1 MTETNFSTK
10 NSNHTPMIKQYLSL
24 KSQYPNMLLFYQM
37 GDFYELFYEDA
48 KRVSRLLKITLTKK
62 GNSNN
67 NIIPMA
73 GVPCHTAEYYL
84 SKLVKMGESIAVCD
98 QIKDVYSEKKLL
110 TRQVVRVITP
120 GTITDEAFLEEN
132 KDNFIAAVWKENN
145 KFAYAILDIS
155 LGFFGVSEHFD
166 RNSLLSE
173 IERTNPTELL
183 YPENFEDM
191 LLISHKK
198 CIQKRPLLDFDI
210 KISYKLLTLQF
221 KTSNLNGFGIK
232 KNHFVIR
239 PAGCLINYIKLMHI
253 SFLPHI
259 RKIQFNYIENNIF
272 MNSSTRKSL
281 EIIESI
287 SGESKNTLSSVLNKT
302 VTSMGG
308 RLLNRWLNTPSK
320 DLSLIKNRHGMV
332 KLLRPFYKEI
342 QCILRQVSDLE
353 RICSRL
359 ALRTALPR
367 DFVRMRSTL
376 NILPD
381 LCLILKK
388 IKSTSINNVLMSI
401 GKFEKILFLLKK
413 SINLT
418 VPSSIRD
425 GGVIACNYNKKLDEL
440 RSLKKNSQKYL
451 QDFEVKEKSRLNIDS
466 FKIGYNNIV
475 GYYIQVNKR
484 HSHLIPH
491 SYLKIQTLKNVERYS
506 VPLLKNYEK
515 QVISAKFQ
523 AIFLEKTLYMEL
535 FDIIEPFLED
545 LKNSAF
551 ALSELDVL
559 VNLSERSISLN
570 YVCPKMTKKYGITL
584 VESRHPVVEC
594 FLENPF
600 ISNSVD
606 LSKKNR
612 MLIITGPNM
621 GGKSTYMRQVALIII
636 MACIGSFVPAKY
648 ASIGLIDKIFTRIGS
663 ADDVSNGYSTFMME
677 MTEISNILHNATC
690 NSLILI
696 DELGRG
702 TSNKDG
708 LALAWSCSKYLM
720 TKNKSMILLSTHF
733 IELTKLENFF
743 KNIKN
748 FYFSAFEH
756 DSNIAFLYKI
766 KKGISKKSYG
776 IAVASLSGIPDIVIQ
791 DAKKKLIEL
800 ESDNVF

>member
-1 MTETNFSTK
+1 MTENNFSNKK
-10 NSNHTPMIKQYLSL
+10 NNHTPMIKQYLSL
-24 KSQYPNMLLFYQM
+24 KSKYPDMLLFYQM

-48 KRVSRLLKITLTKK
+48 KLVSRLLKITLTKK
-62 GNSNN
+62 GHSNK

-84 SKLVKMGESIAVCD
+84 AKLVKMGESVAVCD
-98 QIKDVYSEKKLL
+98 QIKDVYSEKKLIN
-110 TRQVVRVITP
+110 RQVVRVITP

-166 RNSLLSE
+166 KNSLLSE

-183 YPENFEDM
+183 YPENFEDVS
-191 LLISHKK
+191 LISHRK
-198 CIQKRPLLDFDI
+198 CIQKRLLSDFDLE
-210 KISYKLLTLQF
+210 ISYKLLNLQF
-221 KTSNLNGFGIK
+221 KTSSLNGFGIK
-232 KNHFVIR
+232 KNNFVIR
-239 PAGCLINYIKLMHI
+239 PAGCLINYVKLMHI
-253 SFLPHI
+253 SCLPHI
-259 RKIQFNYIENNIF
+259 RKIKFDYMENHIF
-272 MNSSTRKSL
+272 MNTSTRKSL
-281 EIIESI
+281 EITESI
-287 SGESKNTLSSVLNKT
+287 LDDNKNTLSSVLNKT

-308 RLLNRWLNTPSK
+308 RLLNRWLNAPLK
-320 DLSLIKNRHGMV
+320 DLNLIRNRHKIV
-332 KLLRPFYKEI
+332 KCLQPFYKEI
-342 QCILRQVSDLE
+342 QYILGQVSDLE

-376 NILPD
+376 NVLPD
-381 LCLILKK
+381 LDSILKK
-388 IKSTSINNVLMSI
+388 IKSNNINRIRLSI

-413 SINLT
+413 SINVT

-425 GGVIACNYNKKLDEL
+425 GGVIAFNYNKKLDEL
-440 RSLKKNSQKYL
+440 RSLKNDSQKYL
-451 QDFEVKEKSRLNIDS
+451 SDFEVKEKKRLNIDS

-484 HSHLIPH
+484 HTHLIPQ
-491 SYLKIQTLKNVERYS
+491 SYIKIQTLKNIERYS
-506 VPLLKNYEK
+506 IPILKNYEK
-515 QVISAKFQ
+515 KVIAAKFQ
-523 AIFLEKTLYMEL
+523 ALLLEKTLYIEL
-535 FDIIEPFLED
+535 FDIIEPFLEK
-545 LKNSAF
+545 LKKSAL

-559 VNLSERSISLN
+559 VNLSERSISLK
-570 YVCPKMTKKYGITL
+570 YVCPKITKKYGISL
-584 VESRHPVVEC
+584 LESRHPVVEC
-594 FLENPF
+594 FLETPF
-600 ISNSVD
+600 ISNSIS
-606 LSKKNR
+606 LSKTNR

-621 GGKSTYMRQVALIII
+621 GGKSTYMRQIALIVI

-648 ASIGLIDKIFTRIGS
+648 ASIGPIDKIFTRIGS

-708 LALAWSCSKYLM
+708 LALAWSCSKYLII
-720 TKNKSMILLSTHF
+720 KNKSMILLSTHF

-743 KNIKN
+743 KKIQN
-748 FYFSAFEH
+748 FHFSAVEH

-766 KKGISKKSYG
+766 KRGISKKSYG
-776 IAVASLSGIPDIVIQ
+776 ISVAALSGIPDIVIN
-791 DAKKKLIEL
+791 DAKAKLVEL
-800 ESDNVF
+800 EKK

>member
-1 MTETNFSTK
+1 MTENNFSNK
-10 NSNHTPMIKQYLSL
+10 NNNHTPMIKQYLSL
-24 KSQYPNMLLFYQM
+24 KSKYPDMLLFYQM

-62 GNSNN
+62 GHSNK

-84 SKLVKMGESIAVCD
+84 AKLVKMGESVAVCD
-98 QIKDVYSEKKLL
+98 QIKDIYSEKKLIN
-110 TRQVVRVITP
+110 RQVVRVITP

-132 KDNFIAAVWKENN
+132 KDNFIAAVWKENH
-145 KFAYAILDIS
+145 KFAYAVLDIS
-155 LGFFGVSEHFD
+155 LGFFGVSEHSNK
-166 RNSLLSE
+166 NSLLSE

-183 YPENFEDM
+183 YPENFEDV
-191 LLISHKK
+191 LLISHRK
-198 CIQKRPLLDFDI
+198 CIQKRPLLDFDLE
-210 KISYKLLTLQF
+210 ISYKLLNLQF
-221 KTSNLNGFGIK
+221 KTSSLNGFGIK
-232 KNHFVIR
+232 KNNFVIC
-239 PAGCLINYIKLMHI
+239 PAGCLINYVKLMHI
-253 SFLPHI
+253 AYLPHI
-259 RKIQFNYIENNIF
+259 RKIKFNYMENNIF
-272 MNSSTRKSL
+272 MNISTRKSL
-281 EIIESI
+281 EITESI
-287 SGESKNTLSSVLNKT
+287 SDDNKNTLSSVLNKT

-308 RLLNRWLNTPSK
+308 RLLNRWLNAPLK
-320 DLSLIKNRHGMV
+320 DLNLIRNRHKMI
-332 KLLRPFYKEI
+332 KCLQPFYKEI
-342 QCILRQVSDLE
+342 QYILGQVSDLE

-376 NILPD
+376 NVLPNLD
-381 LCLILKK
+381 SILKK
-388 IKSTSINNVLMSI
+388 IKCNNVNKIRLSI

-425 GGVIACNYNKKLDEL
+425 GGVIAFNYNKKLDEL
-440 RSLKKNSQKYL
+440 RSLENNSQKYL
-451 QDFEVKEKSRLNIDS
+451 SDFEIKEKKRLNIDS

-484 HSHLIPH
+484 HAHLIPQ
-491 SYLKIQTLKNVERYS
+491 SYIKIQTLKNIERYS
-506 VPLLKNYEK
+506 IPILKNYEK
-515 QVISAKFQ
+515 KVVAAKFQ
-523 AIFLEKTLYMEL
+523 ALLLEKTLYIEL
-535 FDIIEPFLED
+535 FDIIEPFLEK
-545 LKNSAF
+545 LKKSAF

-559 VNLSERSISLN
+559 VNLSERAISLK
-570 YVCPKMTKKYGITL
+570 YVCPKITQKYGISL
-584 VESRHPVVEC
+584 LESRHPVVEC
-594 FLENPF
+594 FLETSF
-600 ISNSVD
+600 ISNSIS

-621 GGKSTYMRQVALIII
+621 GGKSTYMRQIALIVI

-648 ASIGLIDKIFTRIGS
+648 ASIGPIDKIFTRIGS

-708 LALAWSCSKYLM
+708 LALAWSCSKYLII
-720 TKNKSMILLSTHF
+720 KNKSMILLSTHF

-743 KNIKN
+743 KKIQN
-748 FYFSAFEH
+748 FHFSAVEH
-756 DSNIAFLYKI
+756 NSNVAFLYKI
-766 KKGISKKSYG
+766 ERGISKKSYG
-776 IAVASLSGIPDIVIQ
+776 ISVAALSGIPDIVIK
-791 DAKKKLIEL
+791 DAKAKLVEL
-800 ESDNVF
+800 EKK